1 MTPRR
6 PDGAPR
12 SRTRPTIVGANL
24 LRGAEGPR
32 GTLESPAHAGIPVFD
47 DPHFVRDGAPDDSGA
62 GEAVADEPVQ
72 PLARVRSLREVQRAR
87 IEAEA
92 QRLVR
97 FESQLA
103 NLQLILKADQ
113 ARLAIDRLR
122 FAVHGLCGSMS
133 AADRVDPAAEA
144 PERRIVRVK

>member
-1 MTPRR
+1 M
-6 PDGAPR
+6 
-12 SRTRPTIVGANL
+12 L
-24 LRGAEGPR
+24 
-32 GTLESPAHAGIPVFD
+32 D
-47 DPHFVRDGAPDDSGA
+47 DPHFLRDGAPDDSGA
-62 GEAVADEPVQ
+62 GEVAGDEPAQ
-72 PLARVRSLREVQRAR
+72 PLARVRSLREAQRAR

-92 QRLVR
+92 RRLMR

-133 AADRVDPAAEA
+133 AEDRVDPGAEA
-144 PERRIVRVK
+144 AERRIVRVK